1 MQLSERMRRLTCL
14 VTEGNRL
21 ADVGTDH
28 GYVPIALVKAGRIPS
43 AVAMDVN
50 RGPLA
55 RARAHI
61 REYGLSTYIETR
73 LSDGLAQLEPGEAE
87 TVMIAGMGGMLTIRI
102 LENGAHC
109 LDTVQELVLQ
119 PQSDIRRVRE
129 WLRNHGRLTT
139 AEDIVEEDGK
149 YYPMLKAVRGRE
161 RPLTEADLCY
171 GKAEVQRS
179 PETLR
184 RYLQAGLAENRK
196 ILETLRAH
204 GRAGT
209 DRGLQVAEQIDR
221 LTAVLAET
229 VRPDAGGAVKG
240 GCSYNE
246 MQ

>member
-61 REYGLSTYIETR
+61 RESGLSTYIETR

-119 PQSDIRRVRE
+119 PQ
-129 WLRNHGRLTT
+129 
-139 AEDIVEEDGK
+139 
-149 YYPMLKAVRGRE
+149 
-161 RPLTEADLCY
+161 
-171 GKAEVQRS
+171 
-179 PETLR
+179 
-184 RYLQAGLAENRK
+184 
-196 ILETLRAH
+196 
-204 GRAGT
+204 
-209 DRGLQVAEQIDR
+209 
-221 LTAVLAET
+221 
-229 VRPDAGGAVKG
+229 
-240 GCSYNE
+240 
-246 MQ
+246 